1 MENERT
7 LKDVLHQ
14 FVKTKPIRDK
24 YELLNIK
31 EVWKKCLG
39 KTIDQYTSDIRY
51 FSGTL
56 TVVIT
61 SAPLRQELN
70 FGKDKLKKLL
80 NEELGKDVIHEIK
93 IF

>member
-1 MENERT
+1 MENEKS
-7 LKDVLHQ
+7 LKDVLQQ

-39 KTIDQYTSDIRY
+39 NTIDQYTSDIRF

-56 TVVIT
+56 TVVIR
-61 SAPLRQELN
+61 SAPLKQELN
-70 FGKDKLKKLL
+70 FGKEKLRKLL
-80 NEELGKDVIHEIK
+80 NDELGKEIILEIK